1 MVGSASHSSS
11 PIFSTA
17 YVLPDSAVEIPAQQE
32 VLSPFVLT
40 PESSASQSDMSQSQS
55 DMSQFYNDMHGNQ
68 LEFYE
73 PYGYPEFPIKAGQ
86 RYLSPQCPSPSEK
99 IAMRQTVN
107 PSKAK
112 PAALNLNPIAS
123 RKRTRNEAT
132 SESHSLEDFYT
143 STQGHVPPPPKRPRV
158 MSEDSN
164 LLVNDSNSAPPQ
176 WHTQQRDIF
185 EDRVMNL
192 IQQNLEDTRALRREV
207 ASLFE
212 RIAITIP

>member
-1 MVGSASHSSS
+1 MVGSASHFSS

-40 PESSASQSDMSQSQS
+40 SSASQSDMSQSCNS
-55 DMSQFYNDMHGNQ
+55 MHGNQ
-68 LEFYE
+68 LGYYE
-73 PYGYPEFPIKAGQ
+73 AYGYPDLPVNAGQ
-86 RYLSPQCPSPSEK
+86 QYLSPQSPSPCEK
-99 IAMRQTVN
+99 IAMRRTVN
-107 PSKAK
+107 LSKAK
-112 PAALNLNPIAS
+112 LAALNLNPIAS
-123 RKRTRNEAT
+123 RKRTRNEAI
-132 SESHSLEDFYT
+132 SESHSFEDLST

-158 MSEDSN
+158 MSEDSD

-192 IQQNLEDTRALRREV
+192 IQQNLEDTRGLRREV

-212 RIAITIP
+212 RTRHYYTVSLQ